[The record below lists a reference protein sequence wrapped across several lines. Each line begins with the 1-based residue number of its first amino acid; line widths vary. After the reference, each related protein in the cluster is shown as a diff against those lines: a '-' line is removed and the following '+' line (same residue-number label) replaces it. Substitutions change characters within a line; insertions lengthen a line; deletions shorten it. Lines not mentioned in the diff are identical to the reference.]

1 MQKNTHLIRTNI
13 DIDKNLKNVRT
24 NPVGMIFVLFGLAE
38 AHVLC
43 GEALPGTSLQ
53 MSRPREEFSVVRK
66 LNIQQWGP

>member
-13 DIDKNLKNVRT
+13 DIDKKLKNVRT

-43 GEALPGTSLQ
+43 GD
-53 MSRPREEFSVVRK
+53 
-66 LNIQQWGP
+66 